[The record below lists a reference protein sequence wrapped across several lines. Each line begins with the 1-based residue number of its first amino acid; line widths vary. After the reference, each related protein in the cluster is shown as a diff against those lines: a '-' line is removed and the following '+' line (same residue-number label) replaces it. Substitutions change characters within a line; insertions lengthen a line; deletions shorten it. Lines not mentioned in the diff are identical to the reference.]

1 LAPNET
7 HSLLK
12 DREEEDMRR
21 WRLQLEASCQQF
33 LQTIPSNTNLS
44 RVHLDHKQQLESDA
58 LGRMVIPDRETALQH
73 AVEQRDEFIFCSN
86 VFIDLGTNRGDSIS
100 CAVDASLDIC
110 SLLFVEKDANLRP
123 AYRMSLSFPRLHF
136 NVSDLRIHASGSQGL
151 SLLRFLQDYFIQTGM
166 ESVCV
171 YGMEGNPYF
180 TSKLKAM
187 EKVINAMRPRPLKHL
202 HIQTETIV
210 NAMDGPTT
218 LFIDQYSEKNHV
230 SSKLLS
236 PRDARPVHVNRFRHF
251 CVSCSFLV
259 LGIKRSSKYAR
270 HSKK

>member
-1 LAPNET
+1 MHVLFFSCVCRWDTIQNLMVLIHPSQRHRQARQNGSVAPCFLLLLIIVFALILSCAPSLRPFGSIGELNYDGTILAPNET

-100 CAVDASLDIC
+100 CAVDASLDVC
-110 SLLFVEKDANLRP
+110 SLLFVEKDTNLRP

-151 SLLRFLQDYFIQTGM
+151 SLLRFLQDYFIQT
-166 ESVCV
+166 VW
-171 YGMEGNPYF
+171 
-180 TSKLKAM
+180 
-187 EKVINAMRPRPLKHL
+187 I
-202 HIQTETIV
+202 I
-210 NAMDGPTT
+210 
-218 LFIDQYSEKNHV
+218 
-230 SSKLLS
+230 
-236 PRDARPVHVNRFRHF
+236 
-251 CVSCSFLV
+251 
-259 LGIKRSSKYAR
+259 
-270 HSKK
+270 